1 MGLGVDDLKR
11 LVREGLAPETLP
23 EAPPPSPR
31 ANRRRS
37 ALRILLATEALPE
50 APPVTGRSRTSLLLL
65 LFRREELPLEP
76 ARIRTRRPWIATL
89 FATERL
95 DPPGATGP
103 EVR

>member
-1 MGLGVDDLKR
+1 MGRAVDDLMR
-11 LVREGLAPETLP
+11 LVRSGVTPETLP

-31 ANRRRS
+31 ARRRS
-37 ALRILLATEALPE
+37 VFRILLASEALAE
-50 APPVTGRSRTSLLLL
+50 APPRTGRSRTSFLSL

-76 ARIRTRRPWIATL
+76 ARTRTRRPWIATL

-95 DPPGATGP
+95 DPPGAPGP